1 MFDFWLDVQRRYVYL
16 EGIFFGSADIKSM
29 LSNEFTKFKN
39 IDSEFVRLMK
49 QVNKEPKILEIL
61 KIANLEKTLQNFTT
75 QLEHIK
81 KALNEYLEK
90 QRQNFARFYFVGDE
104 DLLEIIG
111 NSKEIKNIQR
121 HFPKMFAGITTV
133 NSEKGADD
141 GDIIVGMNSRE
152 GESVP
157 FNNKVIINDDPTI
170 YKWLTKIEESMQTS
184 LAFELS
190 KAVTQ
195 LEILDRIE

>member
-1 MFDFWLDVQRRYVYL
+1 M
-16 EGIFFGSADIKSM
+16 
-29 LSNEFTKFKN
+29 
-39 IDSEFVRLMK
+39 
-49 QVNKEPKILEIL
+49 NKEPKILEIL

-157 FNNKVIINDDPTI
+157 FNNKVNISEDPTI

-190 KAVTQ
+190 KAVTS
-195 LEILDRIE
+195 LEILDRIEQ

>member
-1 MFDFWLDVQRRYVYL
+1 M
-16 EGIFFGSADIKSM
+16 
-29 LSNEFTKFKN
+29 
-39 IDSEFVRLMK
+39 
-49 QVNKEPKILEIL
+49 
-61 KIANLEKTLQNFTT
+61 
-75 QLEHIK
+75 
-81 KALNEYLEK
+81 
-90 QRQNFARFYFVGDE
+90 GDE

-157 FNNKVIINDDPTI
+157 FNNKVNINDDPTI

-190 KAVTQ
+190 KAVT
-195 LEILDRIE
+195 

>member
-1 MFDFWLDVQRRYVYL
+1 M
-16 EGIFFGSADIKSM
+16 
-29 LSNEFTKFKN
+29 
-39 IDSEFVRLMK
+39 
-49 QVNKEPKILEIL
+49 
-61 KIANLEKTLQNFTT
+61 
-75 QLEHIK
+75 
-81 KALNEYLEK
+81 
-90 QRQNFARFYFVGDE
+90 GDE

-133 NSEKGADD
+133 NNEKGADD

-157 FNNKVIINDDPTI
+157 FNNKVNINDDPTI

-190 KAVTQ
+190 KAVT
-195 LEILDRIE
+195 